1 MWVEINLLA
10 QMIEKSTPHSFII
23 AFLLVSLENALSVQS
38 IEKSAVDVYYYL
50 FQPDSFVLN
59 IRR

>member
-38 IEKSAVDVYYYL
+38 IEKSSVDVYYYL

>member
-1 MWVEINLLA
+1 MWVKINLLA

-38 IEKSAVDVYYYL
+38 IEKSSVDVYYYL

>member
-1 MWVEINLLA
+1 MWIEINLSA
-10 QMIEKSTPHSFII
+10 QMIEKSTPHSFVI

-38 IEKSAVDVYYYL
+38 IEKSSVDVYYYL

>member
-1 MWVEINLLA
+1 
-10 QMIEKSTPHSFII
+10 MIEKSTPHSFII

-38 IEKSAVDVYYYL
+38 IEKSAVDVYY
-50 FQPDSFVLN
+50 QPDSFVLN

>member
-1 MWVEINLLA
+1 
-10 QMIEKSTPHSFII
+10 MIEKSTPHSFII

-38 IEKSAVDVYYYL
+38 IEKSAVDVYYYR